1 MYGIAG
7 RIAKYFIDS
16 KLTPIMIIALLA
28 LGIFAVV
35 TTPKEEDP
43 DIVVPMIDIMI
54 PYPGAAPREV
64 EKRVVTPLEKKLWEL
79 KDIS

>member
-28 LGIFAVV
+28 LGIFGVV

-54 PYPGAAPREV
+54 P
-64 EKRVVTPLEKKLWEL
+64 
-79 KDIS
+79 

>member
-35 TTPKEEDP
+35 TTPKRRRPRYRSTNDR
-43 DIVVPMIDIMI
+43 IMI
-54 PYPGAAPREV
+54 PYPALLQ
-64 EKRVVTPLEKKLWEL
+64 EK
-79 KDIS
+79 